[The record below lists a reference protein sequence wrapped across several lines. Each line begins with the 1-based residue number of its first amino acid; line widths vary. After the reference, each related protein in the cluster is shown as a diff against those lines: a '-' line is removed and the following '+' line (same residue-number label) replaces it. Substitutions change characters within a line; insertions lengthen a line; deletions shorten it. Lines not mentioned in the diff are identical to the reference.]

1 MGYYTRIT
9 ETNMFISKDDFEY
22 CYEAM
27 CKLNDRD
34 DLKNGGSWG
43 GGDGISADKPRP
55 KGMTYHPA
63 KWFSWLDANY
73 PEKCKTMQDILFELG
88 FEDIKLDEDGN
99 LIDLWYDNKTGDEA
113 LFLQI
118 ISPYVKAGSYVN
130 WIGEDGTRYQFFF
143 NGKEMIMKAGVISWQ

>member
-9 ETNMFISKDDFEY
+9 ETNMFISKDDFVY

-34 DLKNGGSWG
+34 DLKKGGSWG
-43 GGDGISADKPRP
+43 GGNGISADNPRP
-55 KGMTYHPA
+55 EGMTYHPA